1 MIKLN
6 NKVLTIVVNFFLAI
20 WQLPQIIV
28 GFVMLAV
35 FRNRTKYTNPNN
47 GITVWNINSGRVF
60 GTACFSTGPIIIT
73 CEGVSED
80 TLKHETGHSLS
91 SIKLGWF
98 YHIIISIPSICF
110 FWYRKIKKKDMDWYY
125 SCWTE
130 AFAERNGMTDRYKAR
145 MEKLFTDYRIHN

>member
-1 MIKLN
+1 MLKTESRILN
-6 NKVLTIVVNFFLAI
+6 ILLFVILSL

-28 GFVMLAV
+28 GLVLLLI
-35 FRNRTKYTNPNN
+35 FRNKEKYTNPHNHVS
-47 GITVWNINSGRVF
+47 VWNINSGRVF
-60 GTACFSTGPIIIT
+60 GTACFSTGPIIVT
-73 CEGVSED
+73 CEGASED

-91 SIKLGWF
+91 SIRLGWF

-130 AFAERNGMTDRYKAR
+130 AFAERNGMTDRYKAKT
-145 MEKLFTDYRIHN
+145 ENKKI